1 MTQGLDVVPGR
12 NCNGCTMCCKMLSVA
27 ELDKPPL
34 SWCTLCDA
42 KTGCTAYAQRPAECR
57 DFYCG
62 YLLDAALDERWKPA
76 NAKLIVTFEDHAN
89 EILIHVDPDRPDAWR
104 REPFYSQIC
113 RWARAAVRTRG
124 KVIVWQGNTKIV
136 IADEGRRPDGRAVA

>member
-1 MTQGLDVVPGR
+1 MMQGSKVVPGR
-12 NCNGCTMCCKMLSVA
+12 SCSGCTLCCKMLSVA
-27 ELDKPPL
+27 ELDKEPL
-34 SWCTLCDA
+34 AWCSLCNA

-62 YLLDAALDERWKPA
+62 YLLDPALDERWKPC
-76 NAKLIVTFEDHAN
+76 NAKLIVTFEDHAD

-104 REPFYSQIC
+104 REPYYSQIC
-113 RWARAAVRTRG
+113 RWARAAARTRR

-136 IADEGRRPDGRAVA
+136 IAPEGDSAGGWAAA

>member
-1 MTQGLDVVPGR
+1 MRGR
-12 NCNGCTMCCKMLSVA
+12 SCDGCTMCCKLLSIE

-34 SWCTLCDA
+34 TWCRLCDT
-42 KTGCTAYAQRPAECR
+42 KRGCTAYAQRPTECR

-62 YLLDAALDERWKPA
+62 FLLDPTLDERWKPSA
-76 NAKLIVTFEDHAN
+76 SKLVVTFEDHCN

-104 REPFYSQIC
+104 KEPYYSQIR
-113 RWARAAVRTRG
+113 RWAAAATGGG

-136 IADEGRRPDGRAVA
+136 IVPEAQAA